1 MYLERKGK
9 ENNSSNLRTGS
20 TVKQLFS
27 ILTEKGGEEEVN
39 QGKDQPYNREDIW
52 LDCHLQC
59 F

>member
-27 ILTEKGGEEEVN
+27 ILTEKGGGRGGEPRKRSAI
-39 QGKDQPYNREDIW
+39 QQRRY
-52 LDCHLQC
+52 LA
-59 F
+59 